1 MPHTARPVRIVRASF
16 VNRKGLWSGERSV
29 IDDGCARHRVPRLAR
44 GLGALVGGFGEH
56 LPAARSW
63 PGRAFRHVRTAA
75 AAYAVLLLSLVLT
88 GLAWYYV
95 RETVEE
101 QNHVRFDETVQ
112 ATKAAVDRRTDAYLD
127 ALFGARGVFLASN
140 AVEREEWESY
150 VNGIETKSRLEGLQ
164 ALGFARYVKPDERED
179 FARVAEREGRPPMRP
194 DLDPGRER
202 SAYFPLTLVAPL
214 DEANLSMINQDFY
227 TDPAHRMAM
236 NQARDSGKPR
246 ATRLVYVLTE
256 PPTGSSADLT
266 LGAGFAVY
274 LPVYDEAMPAE
285 TRAERRSALKGFVVG
300 YFRRDGLFDD
310 VFGSGFHPSI
320 DFEVYD
326 GADAGTSALLYDDD
340 GVQHAGD
347 EEFHPLFSRQN
358 QSEVAGRRWSL
369 YFATIHK
376 FNKGTESNL
385 PAFVLASG
393 IGISLL
399 LFGITW
405 MLVRS
410 RLLAEDASKDLED
423 ANRELEGANRELEAF
438 SYSVSHDLRAPLR
451 TIDGFSQILQ
461 EDYEEV
467 LEDEGLDYLGRVRAA
482 SGHMAALIDDLLD
495 LSRVGRRP
503 LRRESVDLTRLA
515 SEAIEDLRAA
525 QPERNVEFVAEQDI
539 KAFGDVSLL
548 KVALENL
555 LGNAWKFTE
564 REEEAR
570 IEFGAD
576 WRPRP
581 GYLAPVYFVRDNGA
595 GFDQTYSDKLFGAFQ
610 RLHGQDEFEGT
621 GIGLATVARI
631 IHRHGGRVW
640 AEGEV
645 GEGATFYFTLGGRDQ
660 GDRAPSAKKAELA

>member
-1 MPHTARPVRIVRASF
+1 MRI
-16 VNRKGLWSGERSV
+16 
-29 IDDGCARHRVPRLAR
+29 
-44 GLGALVGGFGEH
+44 
-56 LPAARSW
+56 
-63 PGRAFRHVRTAA
+63 AA

-95 RETVEE
+95 RATVEE
-101 QNHVRFDETVQ
+101 QNNVRFDETVQ

-127 ALFGARGVFLASN
+127 ALFGGRGVFLASN
-140 AVEREEWESY
+140 TVEREEWESY
-150 VNGIETKSRLEGLQ
+150 VNGIETKTRLEGLQ
-164 ALGFARYVKPDERED
+164 ALGFARYVSPDKRED
-179 FARVAEREGRPPMRP
+179 FEQEAREEGRPRMRP
-194 DLDPGRER
+194 DLDSGGER

-214 DEANLSMINQDFY
+214 DRANLNMINHDYY
-227 TDPAHRMAM
+227 TDPAHKMAM
-236 NQARDSGKPR
+236 DKARDSGSPR
-246 ATRLVYVLTE
+246 ATRPVYVMTE
-256 PPTGSSADLT
+256 APEGSSADLR
-266 LGAGFAVY
+266 LGQGFAVY
-274 LPVYDEAMPAE
+274 LPVYDEAKSAGNA
-285 TRAERRSALKGFVVG
+285 AERRRALKGFVVG

-310 VFGSGFHPSI
+310 VFGRGFDPAI

-326 GADAGTSALLYDDD
+326 GADAGSSTLLYDDD

-347 EEFHPLFSRQN
+347 KGFDPLFSRQEK
-358 QSEVAGRRWSL
+358 SEVAGRRWSL
-369 YFATIHK
+369 YFATLPE
-376 FNKGTESNL
+376 FNRGAESNL

-399 LFGITW
+399 LFGISW

-410 RLLAEDASKDLED
+410 RILAEDASKDLED

-438 SYSVSHDLRAPLR
+438 SHSVSHDLRAPLR

-461 EDYEEV
+461 EDYEAA
-467 LEDEGLDYLGRVRAA
+467 LEEEGLDYLGRVRAA
-482 SGHMAALIDDLLD
+482 SAHMAMLIDDLLD
-495 LSRVGRRP
+495 LSRVSRRP
-503 LRRESVDLTRLA
+503 LRRERVDLASLA
-515 SEAIEDLRAA
+515 TEIIEDLRAA
-525 QPERNVEFVAEQDI
+525 EPERNVEFVAGGDI
-539 KAFGDVSLL
+539 RAYGDVSLL

-570 IEFGAD
+570 IEFGVD
-576 WRPRP
+576 RRPRP
-581 GYLAPVYFVRDNGA
+581 GYLGPVYFVRDNGA
-595 GFDQTYSDKLFGAFQ
+595 GFDQAYSDKLFGAFQ

-660 GDRAPSAKKAELA
+660 GDRTASAKKAELA

>member
-1 MPHTARPVRIVRASF
+1 
-16 VNRKGLWSGERSV
+16 
-29 IDDGCARHRVPRLAR
+29 
-44 GLGALVGGFGEH
+44 LGAIVGGSE
-56 LPAARSW
+56 LLRALRSW
-63 PGRAFRHVRTAA
+63 FGRAFRHLRTAA
-75 AAYAVLLLSLVLT
+75 AAYVVLLLSLLLT
-88 GLAWYYV
+88 GLAWFYV
-95 RETVEE
+95 RGTVQE

-140 AVEREEWESY
+140 AVKRPEWESY
-150 VNGIETKSRLEGLQ
+150 VKGIETKTRLQGLQ
-164 ALGFARYVKPDERED
+164 ALGFARYVGPDEHETFVRNAKE
-179 FARVAEREGRPPMRP
+179 EGQPQMRP
-194 DLDPGRER
+194 DLDPGGER

-214 DEANLSMINQDFY
+214 DRANLNIIDHDY
-227 TDPAHRMAM
+227 YADPAHRAAM
-236 NQARDSGKPR
+236 NQARDSGSPR
-246 ATRLVYVLTE
+246 ATRLIYVLTE
-256 PPTGSSADLT
+256 PPKNSSADLA
-266 LGAGFAVY
+266 LDAGFAVY
-274 LPVYDEAMPAE
+274 LPVYDEAKP
-285 TRAERRSALKGFVVG
+285 TGNVAERRRALKGFVVG
-300 YFRRDGLFDD
+300 FFRRDGLFDD
-310 VFGSGFHPSI
+310 VFGSSFHPAI

-326 GADAGTSALLYDDD
+326 GAAAGSSERLYDDD

-347 EEFHPLFSRQN
+347 KEFDPLFSRQDR
-358 QSEVAGRRWSL
+358 SEVAGRRWTL
-369 YFATIHK
+369 YFATLKK
-376 FNKGTESNL
+376 FNKGAESNL

-393 IGISLL
+393 IGVSLV
-399 LFGITW
+399 LFGISW

-423 ANRELEGANRELEAF
+423 ANRELEGANRELETF

-461 EDYEEV
+461 EDYENV
-467 LEDEGLDYLGRVRAA
+467 LDDEGLDYLGRVRAA
-482 SGHMAALIDDLLD
+482 SGHMATLIDDLLD
-495 LSRVGRRP
+495 LSRVSRRP
-503 LRRESVDLTRLA
+503 LRREPVDLTRLA
-515 SEAIEDLRAA
+515 TEIVEDLSAA
-525 QPERNVEFVAEQDI
+525 QPERNVEFVAGKDI

-576 WRPRP
+576 RRPRP
-581 GYLAPVYFVRDNGA
+581 GFLAPVYFVRDNGA
-595 GFDQTYSDKLFGAFQ
+595 GFDQAYADKLFGAFQ

>member
-1 MPHTARPVRIVRASF
+1 M
-16 VNRKGLWSGERSV
+16 
-29 IDDGCARHRVPRLAR
+29 
-44 GLGALVGGFGEH
+44 
-56 LPAARSW
+56 
-63 PGRAFRHVRTAA
+63 RTAG

-88 GLAWYYV
+88 ALAWYYV
-95 RETVEE
+95 RVTVEE
-101 QNHVRFDETVQ
+101 QNNVRFDETVQ

-150 VNGIETKSRLEGLQ
+150 VSGIETKTRLEGLQ
-164 ALGFARYVKPDERED
+164 ALGFARYVAPEKRED
-179 FARVAEREGRPPMRP
+179 FEQAAREQGRPPMRP
-194 DLDPGRER
+194 DLDPGGER

-214 DEANLSMINQDFY
+214 DQANLNMINRDYY
-227 TDPAHRMAM
+227 TDPAHKMAM
-236 NQARDSGKPR
+236 DQARDSGSPR
-246 ATRLVYVLTE
+246 ATRMVYVLTE
-256 PPTGSSADLT
+256 PPANSSADLAF
-266 LGAGFAVY
+266 GPGFAVY
-274 LPVYDEAMPAE
+274 LPVYDEAKPTS
-285 TRAERRSALKGFVVG
+285 TRAERRRALKGFVVG

-310 VFGSGFHPSI
+310 VFGSGFAPAI

-326 GADAGTSALLYDDD
+326 GSSAGSSALLYDVD
-340 GVQHAGD
+340 GVQRAGD
-347 EEFHPLFSRQN
+347 KKYHPLFSRQDR
-358 QSEVAGRRWSL
+358 SSVAGRRWSL
-369 YFATIHK
+369 YFATRG
-376 FNKGTESNL
+376 FNKGAESNL

-399 LFGITW
+399 LFGISW

-461 EDYEEV
+461 EDYEAE
-467 LEDEGLDYLGRVRAA
+467 LDEEGLDYLGRVRAA
-482 SGHMAALIDDLLD
+482 SAHMAMLIDDLLD
-495 LSRVGRRP
+495 LSRVSRRP
-503 LRRESVDLTRLA
+503 LRREPVGLVSLA
-515 SEAIEDLRAA
+515 TEIIEDLRVAE
-525 QPERNVEFVAEQDI
+525 PERNVEFVAGEDI

-564 REEEAR
+564 REGMAR
-570 IEFGAD
+570 IEFGVD
-576 WRPRP
+576 RRPRP
-581 GYLAPVYFVRDNGA
+581 GFLGPVYFVRDNGA
-595 GFDQTYSDKLFGAFQ
+595 GFDQEYSDKLFGAFQ

-660 GDRAPSAKKAELA
+660 GDRTTSAKKAELA

>member
-1 MPHTARPVRIVRASF
+1 VRF
-16 VNRKGLWSGERSV
+16 
-29 IDDGCARHRVPRLAR
+29 
-44 GLGALVGGFGEH
+44 
-56 LPAARSW
+56 W
-63 PGRAFRHVRTAA
+63 PGRVFRHVRTAA
-75 AAYAVLLLSLVLT
+75 AAYAVLLLSLLLT

-95 RETVEE
+95 QATVEE
-101 QNHVRFDETVQ
+101 QNNVRFDETVQ

-150 VNGIETKSRLEGLQ
+150 VNGIETKTRLEGLQ
-164 ALGFARYVKPDERED
+164 ALGFAKYVSPDERED
-179 FARVAEREGRPPMRP
+179 FEQEARKEGRPLMRP
-194 DLDPGRER
+194 DLDPGGER

-214 DEANLSMINQDFY
+214 DQANLNTINHDYY
-227 TDPAHRMAM
+227 TDPAHKMAM
-236 NQARDSGKPR
+236 DKARDSGSPR
-246 ATRLVYVLTE
+246 ATRMVYVLTE
-256 PPTGSSADLT
+256 PPANSNADLAF
-266 LGAGFAVY
+266 GSGFAVY
-274 LPVYDEAMPAE
+274 LPVYDEARPTG
-285 TRAERRSALKGFVVG
+285 TRAERRRALKGFVVG

-310 VFGSGFHPSI
+310 VFGSGFDPAI

-326 GADAGTSALLYDDD
+326 GGDVGSSALLYDDD
-340 GVQHAGD
+340 QVQHAGD
-347 EEFHPLFSRQN
+347 KEFDPLFSRQEK
-358 QSEVAGRRWSL
+358 SEVAGRPWSL
-369 YFATIHK
+369 YFATLPE
-376 FNKGTESNL
+376 FNQGAESNL
-385 PAFVLASG
+385 PAFVFASG

-399 LFGITW
+399 LFGISW

-410 RLLAEDASKDLED
+410 RILAEDASKDLED

-461 EDYEEV
+461 EDYEVV
-467 LEDEGLDYLGRVRAA
+467 LDEEGLDYLGRVRAA
-482 SGHMAALIDDLLD
+482 SAHMAMLIDDLLD
-495 LSRVGRRP
+495 LSRVSRRP
-503 LRRESVDLTRLA
+503 LRREPVDLAGLA
-515 SEAIEDLRAA
+515 TDIIEDLRTAE
-525 QPERNVEFVAEQDI
+525 PERNVEFVAGRDI
-539 KAFGDVSLL
+539 KAYGDVSLL

-570 IEFGAD
+570 LEFGVD
-576 WRPRP
+576 RRPRP
-581 GYLAPVYFVRDNGA
+581 GVLGPVYFVRDNGA
-595 GFDQTYSDKLFGAFQ
+595 GFDQAYSDKLFGAFQ

-660 GDRAPSAKKAELA
+660 GDRAASAKKAELA